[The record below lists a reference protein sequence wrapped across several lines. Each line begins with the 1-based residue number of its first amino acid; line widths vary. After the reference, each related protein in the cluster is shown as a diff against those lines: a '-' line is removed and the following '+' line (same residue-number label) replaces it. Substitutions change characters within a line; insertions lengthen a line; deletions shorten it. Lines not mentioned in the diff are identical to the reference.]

1 MSQMKSTILVI
12 LMLVSISS
20 GCLGNSDEI
29 DQKND
34 TITNLENEIINLNQE
49 NDNLSNQIESMNE
62 NLALINNIS
71 SELEGLLFSANS
83 TLESLYI
90 NLETNEQTINLL
102 TEQRDNLQIELQQ
115 VIDSNSTVISELEAN
130 LI

>member
-1 MSQMKSTILVI
+1 MSQMKSIILVI

-62 NLALINNIS
+62 NLALIDNIS

-83 TLESLYI
+83 T
-90 NLETNEQTINLL
+90 
-102 TEQRDNLQIELQQ
+102 
-115 VIDSNSTVISELEAN
+115 
-130 LI
+130 